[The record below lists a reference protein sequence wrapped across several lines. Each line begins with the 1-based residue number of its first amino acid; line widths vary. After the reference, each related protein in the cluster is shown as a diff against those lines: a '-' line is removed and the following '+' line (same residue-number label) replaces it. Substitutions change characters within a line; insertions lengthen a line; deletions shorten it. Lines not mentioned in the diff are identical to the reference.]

1 MNQPIDALRTL
12 ARHSTELDR
21 ARREISADRTEK
33 LRLAERA
40 RDDAEKSI
48 RQAEGQHQILID
60 EVAELASTSDTVGS
74 IRPVSNPKQ
83 ADVRAELDLLKS
95 TWPTFQL
102 LQASE
107 QMESDERR
115 SMVAGRT
122 IQWIW
127 LGLTVVGAVA
137 LIAAPIIIVNV

>member
-1 MNQPIDALRTL
+1 MSQPIDALRTL

-21 ARREISADRTEK
+21 ARREISAERTEK

-48 RQAEGQHQILID
+48 RRAEGEHQSLID
-60 EVAELASTSDTVGS
+60 EVSALASTADAVGS
-74 IRPVSNPKQ
+74 IRPVSTPKQ
-83 ADVRAELDLLKS
+83 ADIRAELDLLNN

-127 LGLTVVGAVA
+127 LGLTVVGTVA
-137 LIAAPIIIVNV
+137 LVAAPIIIVNV